1 MSRFTSS
8 RFTSFGI
15 EIKTRDGCVQGRPT
29 FMIGWTFERG
39 SSSIVEANF
48 VDDIVGEVFIGSRS
62 CSDLI

>member
-1 MSRFTSS
+1 
-8 RFTSFGI
+8 
-15 EIKTRDGCVQGRPT
+15 
-29 FMIGWTFERG
+29 MIGWTFERG